1 MKDAQQ
7 RGHSHTA
14 TGHHSWR
21 GIDTIVGQGLQVT
34 SHVCSKRPFWFYFCT
49 RQVIACHG
57 GPKYNERTQDK
68 DKHTDTQPQD
78 MLGVRCHQS
87 CLAKAPS
94 GFTSAQDR
102 SFGAAQ
108 ASPIAGR

>member
-1 MKDAQQ
+1 MSVANAPSGFTSAQDRSSPVMVAQ
-7 RGHSHTA
+7 N
-14 TGHHSWR
+14 
-21 GIDTIVGQGLQVT
+21 
-34 SHVCSKRPFWFYFCT
+34 
-49 RQVIACHG
+49 
-57 GPKYNERTQDK
+57 NERTQDK